1 MSKILVTGSTGMIGK
16 NLLPLL
22 KKNNKNILAP
32 TSKDLNLINQ
42 NSVRNYLKKSNIKTV
57 IHLAAK
63 VGGIQANMNN
73 NLEFFL
79 TNTIINLNLINECYK
94 MNIPKFINV
103 ASTCMYPS
111 NINKKIKEKM
121 LFTGKLET
129 TNEGYALSKINALKL
144 CEYVNKQNSN
154 LSYKTII
161 PCNMYGYYDKF
172 DIGNAHL
179 VPAIINKIVE
189 AKIQNKKNV
198 TIWGSG
204 NARREFL
211 YAEDFAKII
220 IKVLNNFHKLPE
232 VMNIGTGKDY
242 KIKEY
247 YDIVRDIVG
256 WKGDWKYDRS
266 KPEGMKRKLAD
277 TYYQKKLNLMP
288 KTSLKNGI
296 RKTVKYY
303 LNTLDEK

>member
-1 MSKILVTGSTGMIGK
+1 
-16 NLLPLL
+16 
-22 KKNNKNILAP
+22 
-32 TSKDLNLINQ
+32 
-42 NSVRNYLKKSNIKTV
+42 
-57 IHLAAK
+57 
-63 VGGIQANMNN
+63 MNN

>member
-32 TSKDLNLINQ
+32 TSKGLNLINQ
-42 NSVRNYLKKSNIKTV
+42 NSVRNYLKKNNIKTV

-94 MNIPKFINV
+94 MKIPKFINV

-111 NINKKIKEKM
+111 NINKKIKENM
-121 LFTGKLET
+121 LFTGKLEAS
-129 TNEGYALSKINALKL
+129 NEGYALSKINALKL
-144 CEYVNKQNSN
+144 CEYINKQNSN
-154 LSYKTII
+154 LSYKTLI

-189 AKIQNKKNV
+189 AKTQNKKNV

-232 VMNIGTGKDY
+232 IINIGTGKDY
-242 KIKEY
+242 KIQEY
-247 YDIVRDIVG
+247 YDIVREIVG
-256 WKGDWKYDRS
+256 WKGDWKYDLS

-277 TYYQKKLNLMP
+277 THYQKKLNLMP
-288 KTSLKNGI
+288 KTSLENGI

>member
-1 MSKILVTGSTGMIGK
+1 MNYIKIRKIHEQNISYFGSTGMIGK

-42 NSVRNYLKKSNIKTV
+42 NSLRSYLKKNNIKTV

-94 MNIPKFINV
+94 MKIPKFINV

-111 NINKKIKEKM
+111 NINKRIKEKM

-144 CEYVNKQNSN
+144 CEYINKQNSH
-154 LSYKTII
+154 LSYKTLI

-220 IKVLNNFHKLPE
+220 IKALNNFHKLPE

-242 KIKEY
+242 KIQEY
-247 YDIVRDIVG
+247 YDIVREIVG
-256 WKGDWKYDRS
+256 WKVIGN
-266 KPEGMKRKLAD
+266 MIVA
-277 TYYQKKLNLMP
+277 NL
-288 KTSLKNGI
+288 
-296 RKTVKYY
+296 R
-303 LNTLDEK
+303 E